1 MSQIVN
7 IQYSIDMQDL
17 EGEVGRLLFRT
28 INKLSTITKELETK
42 SNGAK
47 KRTLL
52 SSELLEDITSTREN
66 LATIGRGLQDV
77 VDIISG
83 YVSYKLEQARPAE
96 DNTGENLGTE
106 NTEVFQKEME
116 ILQASLIDAK
126 MEDLTGAPVGAPEEA
141 ELQKKLEEFKLANNL
156 NG

>member
-17 EGEVGRLLFRT
+17 EEEVGRLLFRT
-28 INKLSTITKELETK
+28 INKLSITTKELENK

-52 SSELLEDITSTREN
+52 SSELLEDITDTRES
-66 LATIGRGLQDV
+66 LATIDRGLQDV

-96 DNTGENLGTE
+96 DNIEENLSTE
-106 NTEVFQKEME
+106 NGEAFQKEME
-116 ILQASLIDAK
+116 NLQTSLIGAK
-126 MEDLTGAPVGAPEEA
+126 MEDLTNAPD
-141 ELQKKLEEFKLANNL
+141 
-156 NG
+156 

>member
-28 INKLSTITKELETK
+28 INKLSIATKELENK

-52 SSELLEDITSTREN
+52 SSELLENITNTREN
-66 LATIGRGLQDV
+66 LAAIDRSLQDV

-83 YVSYKLEQARPAE
+83 YVSYKI
-96 DNTGENLGTE
+96 D
-106 NTEVFQKEME
+106 
-116 ILQASLIDAK
+116 QASPEQD
-126 MEDLTGAPVGAPEEA
+126 APEENLDTESAKTFEQQLQNLQETLTETKIENLAAAPEQA
-141 ELQKKLEEFKLANNL
+141 ELQKKIEDFRAENNL

>member
-28 INKLSTITKELETK
+28 INKLSTTTKELESK
-42 SNGAK
+42 SNAAK

-52 SSELLEDITSTREN
+52 SSELLEDITSARES
-66 LATIGRGLQDV
+66 LATIDRGLQDV
-77 VDIISG
+77 VEIISG

-96 DNTGENLGTE
+96 DNIEENLSTE
-106 NTEVFQKEME
+106 NAEVFEKEME
-116 ILQASLIDAK
+116 NLQASLIDAK
-126 MEDLTGAPVGAPEEA
+126 MEDLTNAPEEA
-141 ELQKKLEEFKLANNL
+141 ELQKKLEEFRIANNL
-156 NG
+156 SG

>member
-66 LATIGRGLQDV
+66 LATIDRGLQDV

-83 YVSYKLEQARPAE
+83 YVSYKIDQASPEQDAPE
-96 DNTGENLGTE
+96 ENLGAESAQTFEQQLQNLQETLTE
-106 NTEVFQKEME
+106 TKIEN
-116 ILQASLIDAK
+116 LA
-126 MEDLTGAPVGAPEEA
+126 GPPEQA
-141 ELQKKLEEFKLANNL
+141 ELQKKIEDFRAENNL

>member
-17 EGEVGRLLFRT
+17 EEEVGRLLFRT
-28 INKLSTITKELETK
+28 INKLSITTKELENK

-52 SSELLEDITSTREN
+52 SSELLEDITDTRES
-66 LATIGRGLQDV
+66 LATIDRGLQDV

-96 DNTGENLGTE
+96 DNIEENLSTE
-106 NTEVFQKEME
+106 NGEAFQKEME
-116 ILQASLIDAK
+116 NLQTSLIDAK
-126 MEDLTGAPVGAPEEA
+126 MEDLTNAPEEV
-141 ELQKKLEEFKLANNL
+141 ELQKKLEEFRVANNL

>member
-17 EGEVGRLLFRT
+17 EEEVGRLLFRT
-28 INKLSTITKELETK
+28 INKLSITTKELENK

-52 SSELLEDITSTREN
+52 SSELLEDITDTRES
-66 LATIGRGLQDV
+66 LATIDRGLQDV

-96 DNTGENLGTE
+96 DNIEENLSTE
-106 NTEVFQKEME
+106 NGEAFQKEME
-116 ILQASLIDAK
+116 NLQTSLIDAK
-126 MEDLTGAPVGAPEEA
+126 MEDLTNNAPEEV
-141 ELQKKLEEFKLANNL
+141 ELQKKIEEFRVANNL